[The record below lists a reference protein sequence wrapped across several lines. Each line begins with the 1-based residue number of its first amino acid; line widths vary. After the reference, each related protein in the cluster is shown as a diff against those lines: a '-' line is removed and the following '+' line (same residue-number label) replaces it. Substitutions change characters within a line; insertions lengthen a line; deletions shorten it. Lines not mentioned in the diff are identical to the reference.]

1 MYSVLVSTT
10 STNTTNTTTAA
21 TNKAFIKRP
30 FPRVQRRYLQLK
42 FKNYNQSL
50 NLKTTNKNYK
60 QKIK

>member
-10 STNTTNTTTAA
+10 TTTNTTTAA
-21 TNKAFIKRP
+21 TNKPFIKRP

-42 FKNYNQSL
+42 FKNYNQGL